1 MGKRENLRPPWKKG
15 ESGNPKGRP
24 KNRVVSEWLPECFG
38 KTRARKIHGLTQ
50 EEVDAWEVKL
60 MELGSPE
67 LAVIAK
73 WDEAPVYAK
82 NLAMALLFDTKNGR
96 TTTIDKLRE
105 RQYGKP
111 VQRIE
116 VSTQDGTET
125 PEEILAEVDRLMR
138 VRREMQTDNNSL

>member
-24 KNRVVSEWLPECFG
+24 RNRVTTEWLPECFG
-38 KTRARKIHGLTQ
+38 KTRARKIQGLTQ
-50 EEVDAWEVKL
+50 EEVDAWETKL
-60 MELGSPE
+60 MVLGAPE

-82 NLAMALLFDTKNGR
+82 NIAMALLFDIKNGR
-96 TTTIDKLRE
+96 TATIDKLRE
-105 RQYGKP
+105 RQYLAP
-111 VQRIE
+111 VKRIE
-116 VSTQDGTET
+116 VSTRDETET

-138 VRREMQTDNNSL
+138 VRREMQNEHE